1 MTPLPSSIHALPQGF
16 QRLSGGR
23 AGTEMFDTV
32 LIANRGAI
40 ACRIIRTLQR
50 MGIRAVAVYS
60 EADRDSVHVRMA
72 DAAVCIGPAP
82 AAQSYLRADAMLE
95 AARQTGA
102 QAIHPGYGFL
112 SENPDFAEACEAAGI
127 AFIGPTP
134 AQMRAFG
141 LKHTARELA
150 QQNGVPLLPG
160 SGLLADAGQALAEAR
175 RIGFPVMLKS
185 TAGGGGIGMQLIGSE
200 DQLPEAYAR
209 VERLARA
216 NFKEAGI
223 YLEQYVQSARHIE
236 VQVFGD
242 GAGHVVHLGERDCS
256 VQRRN
261 QKVIEETPAP
271 HLPDTVRQ
279 ALCDTAL
286 RLMRSVNYRNAGTV
300 EYVLDADTGA
310 FYFLEVNTRLQVE
323 HRVTEA
329 ITGLDLVGLQLEMAM
344 GYSLPRQLEGIETQ
358 GHAIEARIYG
368 ESTGEGFIPSSGR
381 ITSIELKNFDLVDQ
395 SYQSDDEV
403 SIFYDSMIA
412 KVVTHGRD
420 RETAISKLAHGLF
433 TSHVAGV
440 DTNLQLLRTISR
452 DQIFQGRFTS
462 TNYIGQLLERADEN
476 SLSEQPPKAV
486 VAAAAIYFIDRAV
499 RSGGTLSNLPTS
511 FRNLPS
517 KAFSLDLQI
526 NEREVEIKYRCDR
539 QNRVSFEA
547 DGIDIGPTSY
557 TVRPDS
563 IVIET
568 DGLRQRFP
576 YKSRG
581 EVVIIEVATAS
592 IPFTKVSSYK
602 RKEQVALG
610 SLTTKMAGTIT
621 KVMVEVGDEVKTGE
635 TIAVIEA
642 MKIEQPIISPSDG
655 KVEELY
661 VSLNQRIDRG
671 VTVAKISP

>member
-1 MTPLPSSIHALPQGF
+1 MAFLECNDKNTIRPIKNL
-16 QRLSGGR
+16 
-23 AGTEMFDTV
+23 
-32 LIANRGAI
+32 LIANRGEI
-40 ACRIIRTLQR
+40 AARIATTARQY
-50 MGIRAVAVYS
+50 GISPRGIYS
-60 EADRDSVHVRMA
+60 EADRSLNYLDDMDVAHYLGESHPSVSYLSIDKIIR
-72 DAAVCIGPAP
+72 AAVAMDC
-82 AAQSYLRADAMLE
+82 DAV
-95 AARQTGA
+95 A
-102 QAIHPGYGFL
+102 PGYGFL
-112 SENPDFAEACEAAGI
+112 SENAAFAQAVSDAGLMFVGPPPRIIAALGSKARAKEI
-127 AFIGPTP
+127 AYQAQVPVLNSVIVTP
-134 AQMRAFG
+134 QTN
-141 LKHTARELA
+141 LDQELA
-150 QQNGVPLLPG
+150 AKI
-160 SGLLADAGQALAEAR
+160 SSSIEAPYL
-175 RIGFPVMLKS
+175 IKAVF
-185 TAGGGGIGMQLIGSE
+185 GGGGRGMRLVPKIDEILGEIEAAQREAKSAFGDPTLYVESYIE
-200 DQLPEAYAR
+200 DP
-209 VERLARA
+209 
-216 NFKEAGI
+216 
-223 YLEQYVQSARHIE
+223 RHIE
-236 VQVFGD
+236 VQIIGD
-242 GAGHVVHLGERDCS
+242 NYGNLTTLFERECS
-256 VQRRN
+256 IQRRF
-261 QKVIEETPAP
+261 QKVVEEAP
-271 HLPDTVRQ
+271 SPSIDDDVRMGLFHASK
-279 ALCDTAL
+279 ALAATINYSNLGTAEFVVTKDN
-286 RLMRSVNYRNAGTV
+286 R
-300 EYVLDADTGA
+300 

>member
-1 MTPLPSSIHALPQGF
+1 MAFLECNDKNTIRPIKNL
-16 QRLSGGR
+16 
-23 AGTEMFDTV
+23 
-32 LIANRGAI
+32 LIANRGEI
-40 ACRIIRTLQR
+40 AARIATTARQY
-50 MGIRAVAVYS
+50 GISPRGIYS
-60 EADRDSVHVRMA
+60 EADRSLNYLDDMDVAHYLGESHPSV
-72 DAAVCIGPAP
+72 
-82 AAQSYLRADAMLE
+82 SYLSIDKIIRTAVAMDCDAV
-95 AARQTGA
+95 A
-102 QAIHPGYGFL
+102 PGYGFL
-112 SENPDFAEACEAAGI
+112 SENAAFAQAVSDAGLMFVGPPPRIIAALGSKARAKEI
-127 AFIGPTP
+127 AYQAQVPVLNSVIVTP
-134 AQMRAFG
+134 QTN
-141 LKHTARELA
+141 LDQELA
-150 QQNGVPLLPG
+150 AKI
-160 SGLLADAGQALAEAR
+160 SSSIEAPYL
-175 RIGFPVMLKS
+175 IKAVF
-185 TAGGGGIGMQLIGSE
+185 GGGGRGMRLVPKIDEILGEIEAAQREAKSAFGDPTLYVESYIE
-200 DQLPEAYAR
+200 DP
-209 VERLARA
+209 
-216 NFKEAGI
+216 
-223 YLEQYVQSARHIE
+223 RHIE
-236 VQVFGD
+236 VQIIGD
-242 GAGHVVHLGERDCS
+242 NYGNLTTLFERECS
-256 VQRRN
+256 IQRRF
-261 QKVIEETPAP
+261 QKVVEEAP
-271 HLPDTVRQ
+271 SPSIDDDVRMGLFHASK
-279 ALCDTAL
+279 ALAATINYSNLGTAEFVVTKDN
-286 RLMRSVNYRNAGTV
+286 R
-300 EYVLDADTGA
+300 

>member
-1 MTPLPSSIHALPQGF
+1 MAFLECNDKNTIRPIKNL
-16 QRLSGGR
+16 
-23 AGTEMFDTV
+23 
-32 LIANRGAI
+32 LIANRGEI
-40 ACRIIRTLQR
+40 AARIATTARQY
-50 MGIRAVAVYS
+50 GISPRGIYS
-60 EADRDSVHVRMA
+60 EADRSLNYLDDMDVAHYLGESHPSV
-72 DAAVCIGPAP
+72 
-82 AAQSYLRADAMLE
+82 SYLSIDKIIRTAVAMDCDAV
-95 AARQTGA
+95 A
-102 QAIHPGYGFL
+102 PGYGFL
-112 SENPDFAEACEAAGI
+112 SENAAFAQAVSDAGLMFVGPPPRIIAALGSKARAKEI
-127 AFIGPTP
+127 AYQAQVPVLNSVIVTP
-134 AQMRAFG
+134 QTN
-141 LKHTARELA
+141 LDQELA
-150 QQNGVPLLPG
+150 AKI
-160 SGLLADAGQALAEAR
+160 SSSIEAPYL
-175 RIGFPVMLKS
+175 IKAVF
-185 TAGGGGIGMQLIGSE
+185 GGGGRGMRLVPKIDEILGEIEAAQREAKSAFGDPTLYVESYIE
-200 DQLPEAYAR
+200 DP
-209 VERLARA
+209 
-216 NFKEAGI
+216 
-223 YLEQYVQSARHIE
+223 RHIE
-236 VQVFGD
+236 VQIIGD
-242 GAGHVVHLGERDCS
+242 NYGNLTTLFERECS
-256 VQRRN
+256 IQRRF
-261 QKVIEETPAP
+261 QKVVEEAP
-271 HLPDTVRQ
+271 SPSIDDDVRMGLFHASK
-279 ALCDTAL
+279 ALAATINYSNLGTAEFVVTKDN
-286 RLMRSVNYRNAGTV
+286 R
-300 EYVLDADTGA
+300 

-661 VSLNQRIDRG
+661 ISLNQRIDRG